1 MSDVASTG
9 DEGNE
14 VSPATPPLADRRP
27 APDLAAQTLA
37 SVRRSSRGS
46 SAANARRSQ
55 QRSGSTGPQFTGSG
69 PDDRDPSLLGESID
83 DLMRTN
89 GWEHKSKVG
98 GVIGRWAQIAGE
110 DLAAH
115 VTPETFDDSTGRL
128 LLRAES
134 TTWATQVR
142 TLIPALQ
149 RRLDTEVGTGVVKLI
164 EVVGP
169 SSGRRKFGPL
179 RVKGRGPRDTYG

>member
-1 MSDVASTG
+1 MPDRDELTSDNGADSDLKPRSTE
-9 DEGNE
+9 DPAATDL
-14 VSPATPPLADRRP
+14 PAT
-27 APDLAAQTLA
+27 TLA

-46 SAANARRSQ
+46 SAAKARKNQ
-55 QRSGSTGPQFTGSG
+55 QRTGSNQAQFTGSG
-69 PDDRDPSLLGESID
+69 PDDRDPTLLGESMGE
-83 DLMRTN
+83 LMRAN

-98 GVIGRWAQIAGE
+98 GVIGRWSKIAGE

-115 VTPETFDDSTGRL
+115 VTPESFDDSTGRL

-142 TLIPALQ
+142 SLIPALQ
-149 RRLDTEVGTGVVKLI
+149 QRLDAEVGGGVVREI
-164 EVVGP
+164 DVVGP

>member
-1 MSDVASTG
+1 MDATADDDVESPTA
-9 DEGNE
+9 
-14 VSPATPPLADRRP
+14 VSPVVNQDSAT
-27 APDLAAQTLA
+27 DLAAQTLA

-55 QRSGSTGPQFTGSG
+55 QRSGSTEPQFTGSG

-83 DLMRTN
+83 DLLRTN

-98 GVIGRWAQIAGE
+98 GVIGRWSQIAGE

-115 VTPETFDDSTGRL
+115 VAPESFDDSTGRL

-142 TLIPALQ
+142 SLIPTLQ
-149 RRLDTEVGTGVVKLI
+149 QRLDAEVGTGVVKLI